1 MGEQKEQMKWRK
13 KEEMRQRSGGGIVQ
27 KGGEGTLRFKLLRR
41 VRLCDFTWEIII
53 EEDDTMEKDP
63 AASL

>member
-1 MGEQKEQMKWRK
+1 MEK

-41 VRLCDFTWEIII
+41 VRLCDITWEIII
-53 EEDDTMEKDP
+53 EEDDTMGKDP
-63 AASL
+63 AASQ